1 MQNNTF
7 SLPVIST
14 SKSAHNQVELTN
26 YIGGSLVS
34 IRKVN
39 QYQQL
44 SKTSAKRPWK
54 RGVIAGWSRQSRTRM
69 QRQLCKVNRSKL
81 KYPELFITMT
91 YGKNLPDDY
100 QVVKKHLNKF
110 TLWIRYHYPESC
122 GTWKLEPQPRRSIRE
137 GRYCYHYHLI
147 IYNVEYLAHEQL
159 SAYWNK
165 LTAGDDKHLQSS
177 VNIQRAKTPE
187 DANRYLMK
195 YLSKGDCSGLFENEQ
210 NGRLWGIFGRDQ
222 YNQLIDENSV
232 VIGEYENDDTGQ
244 ITTPD
249 ELYTQLKKII
259 LKYKDAYSRRKWKKP
274 YRKDYHYHIR
284 KQLDFDTGEVV
295 CKHHQLK
302 PDKMHILWNDATLD
316 RVINFITGHK
326 VTNLKSVLQNWNRQG
341 L

>member
-44 SKTSAKRPWK
+44 SKSVAKRPWK
-54 RGVIAGWSRQSRTRM
+54 RGVITGWSRQSRTRM

-81 KYPELFITMT
+81 KYPELFVTMT
-91 YGKNLPDDY
+91 YGTNLPDDY
-100 QVVKKHLNKF
+100 QIVKRHLNKF

-122 GTWKLEPQPRRSIRE
+122 GTWVMESQQKRAMRE

-147 IYNVEYLAHEQL
+147 IYNVPFIEHQKL

-165 LTAGDDKHLQSS
+165 ATAGNDNHLKSG
-177 VNIQRAKTPE
+177 VNVQRAKSPE
-187 DANRYLMK
+187 DASRYLMK
-195 YLSKGDCSGLFENEQ
+195 YLSKGNRSGLFENQQ

-259 LKYKDAYSRRKWKKP
+259 LKY
-274 YRKDYHYHIR
+274 
-284 KQLDFDTGEVV
+284 EVE
-295 CKHHQLK
+295 
-302 PDKMHILWNDATLD
+302 N
-316 RVINFITGHK
+316 
-326 VTNLKSVLQNWNRQG
+326 
-341 L
+341 